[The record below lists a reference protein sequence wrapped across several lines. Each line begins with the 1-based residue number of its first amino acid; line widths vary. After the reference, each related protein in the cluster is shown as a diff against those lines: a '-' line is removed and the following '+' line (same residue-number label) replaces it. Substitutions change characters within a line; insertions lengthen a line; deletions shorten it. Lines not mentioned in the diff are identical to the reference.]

1 MYYFNDIVVEIHVF
15 FIIRSMLLRN
25 LRLKIQKKLETY
37 KKYSQ
42 AEIEESVEKKFDK
55 PNNL

>member
-1 MYYFNDIVVEIHVF
+1 M
-15 FIIRSMLLRN
+15 
-25 LRLKIQKKLETY
+25 QKKLEIC

-55 PNNL
+55 PNNLWKKVSSKHNDS

>member
-1 MYYFNDIVVEIHVF
+1 M
-15 FIIRSMLLRN
+15 
-25 LRLKIQKKLETY
+25 QKKLETC

-42 AEIEESVEKKFDK
+42 DEIEESVEKKFDK

>member
-1 MYYFNDIVVEIHVF
+1 
-15 FIIRSMLLRN
+15 MLLRN